1 MVTSHTAY
9 HGVQVVTAVS
19 HYSRP
24 HSWVD
29 VEIETASGRVGLTL
43 FCQSRD
49 MADALAN
56 AINYANA
63 SSAVQAAHDKR
74 LSDAGIQEYRDLMAN
89 IPEGV

>member
-9 HGVQVVTAVS
+9 HAVQVVTAVS
-19 HYSRP
+19 HYSHP

-29 VEIETASGRVGLTL
+29 VEVGTATGRVGLTL

-49 MADALAN
+49 MADAIAN

-63 SSAVQAAHDKR
+63 SASVQTHHDKR
-74 LSDAGIQEYRDLMAN
+74 LSDSGLEEYRNLITEIA
-89 IPEGV
+89 